1 MFNYIINWLVDN
13 CEWVFS
19 GIGVT
24 ILLGIIT
31 FIRKKVI
38 RNRQDTAQTIINQE
52 NGGNHNTQIGIQN
65 NYYGEKR
72 DDR

>member
-38 RNRQDTAQTIINQE
+38 RNRQDTAQTVFVN
-52 NGGNHNTQIGIQN
+52 
-65 NYYGEKR
+65 
-72 DDR
+72 